1 MHTPMTW
8 HIEQLLEATGGKL
21 VAGPMAAEFA
31 GIGIDSRI
39 IPKDHLFVAIRG
51 AKYDGHAF
59 APELMA
65 GGIKGIMIHQP
76 LPDREQLIDWSE
88 AGGCCIMV
96 ADTTRALGDLA
107 AFQRQRAGI
116 PVVAITGS
124 NGKTTSKELIAS
136 IVSQER
142 VTLSTQGNLNNEIGL
157 PLTLFRLSRAHEAA
171 VVELGMNHPGEIRRL
186 GEISRPDIGVI
197 TNIGPAHLEGLKDIE
212 HVMAAKAELLEHIP
226 ADGTAVLNAD
236 DAFGRRL
243 GAMANS
249 RIIYFGWAEH
259 ADVRAEAIR
268 QAGMMTEFNL
278 VLPEGQI
285 PVTLHAPG
293 KYMLA
298 NALAAAAAGYA
309 AGISREAIKAGI
321 EAFRP
326 VAGRMA
332 HTETR
337 TGVHIID
344 DAYNANPGS
353 MKAAIDALT
362 ALKGEH
368 RALLVAGDMLELGDS
383 AAELHTAI
391 GRAAAAGGID
401 RLYLTGTFAQ
411 DMADGAL
418 SGGMPADAVFVG
430 GKSQILEK
438 LSEALNPGDWVL
450 VKGSRSTGMEQI
462 VQMLLHQESS
472 KAGRMG
478 T

>member
-1 MHTPMTW
+1 MTW
-8 HIEQLLEATGGKL
+8 HIEDLLQATGGTL
-21 VAGPMAAEFA
+21 VAGPMSAEFA

-59 APELMA
+59 VPELMA

-76 LPDREQLIDWSE
+76 LPDCDQLIDWSE

-124 NGKTTSKELIAS
+124 NGKTTTKELTAS
-136 IVSQER
+136 IVSQEK
-142 VTLSTQGNLNNEIGL
+142 TILATQGNLNNEIGL

-171 VVELGMNHPGEIRRL
+171 VVELGMNQPGEIRRL
-186 GEISRPDIGVI
+186 AKISRPDIGVI
-197 TNIGPAHLEGLKDIE
+197 TNIGAAHLEGLQDIE
-212 HVMAAKAELLEHIP
+212 HVMAAKAELLEYIS
-226 ADGTAVLNAD
+226 ADGAVVLNAD

-243 GAMANS
+243 AEMASS
-249 RIIYFGWAEH
+249 RVVCFGQADH

-278 VLPEGQI
+278 VLPDAQI
-285 PVTLHAPG
+285 PVTLHVPG
-293 KYMLA
+293 RYMLA
-298 NALAAAAAGYA
+298 NALAAAAASFTMGVS
-309 AGISREAIKAGI
+309 IEAIKAGI

-337 TGVHIID
+337 SGVHVID

-353 MKAAIDALT
+353 MKAAIDALST
-362 ALKGEH
+362 LKGGH
-368 RALLVAGDMLELGDS
+368 GAILVAGDMLELGEAS
-383 AAELHTAI
+383 AEMHEEI
-391 GRAAAAGGID
+391 GRAAAADGID
-401 RLYLTGTFAQ
+401 QLYLTGSFARYT
-411 DMADGAL
+411 ANGAV
-418 SGGMPADAVFVG
+418 SGGMPEQAVFVG
-430 GKSQILEK
+430 SKSEILEK
-438 LSEALNPGDWVL
+438 LSEAVSPGDWVL
-450 VKGSRSTGMEQI
+450 VKGSRTTGMEQI
-462 VQMLLHQESS
+462 VQMLLHPGASQS
-472 KAGRMG
+472 GQG
-478 T
+478 GI

>member
-8 HIEQLLEATGGKL
+8 HIEELLEATGGKL

-51 AKYDGHAF
+51 EKYDGHAF

-65 GGIKGIMIHQP
+65 AGIKGIMIHQP

-96 ADTTRALGDLA
+96 DDTTRALGDMA

-124 NGKTTSKELIAS
+124 NGKTTTKELTAS
-136 IVSQER
+136 IISRER
-142 VTLSTQGNLNNEIGL
+142 TTLSTQGNLNNEIGL
-157 PLTLFRLSRAHEAA
+157 PLTLFRLSRVHEAA

-212 HVMAAKAELLEHIP
+212 HVMAAKAELLEHIE

-236 DAFGRRL
+236 DGFGRRM
-243 GAMANS
+243 GEMADS
-249 RIIYFGWAEH
+249 RILYFGLAEH
-259 ADVRAEAIR
+259 ADVRAESIR
-268 QAGMMTEFNL
+268 PAGMMTEFDL
-278 VLPEGQI
+278 VLPHGQI

-293 KYMLA
+293 RYMLA
-298 NALAAAAAGYA
+298 NALASAAAGYA
-309 AGISREAIKAGI
+309 MGISREAIKSGI

-362 ALKGEH
+362 ALKGGH
-368 RALLVAGDMLELGDS
+368 RAILVAGDMLELGDT
-383 AAELHTAI
+383 AAELHADV
-391 GRAAAAGGID
+391 GRAAAVSGID
-401 RLYLTGTFAQ
+401 RLYLTGTFAR
-411 DMADGAL
+411 DTADGAL
-418 SGGMPADAVFVG
+418 SGGMPESAVFVG
-430 GKSQILEK
+430 SKSQILEN
-438 LSEALNPGDWVL
+438 LSECVASGDWVL

-462 VQMLLHQESS
+462 VQLLLHQESS
-472 KAGRMG
+472 KAGRKG
-478 T
+478 A